1 MHFALI
7 PVQLPSED
15 FEQGSLAGAVL
26 AQQAHPLPL
35 VYLKG
40 QAVQYLLPTSNSL
53 DRFETEISIICL
65 LLLSV
70 VI

>member
-15 FEQGSLAGAVL
+15 FEQCGLAGAVF

-35 VYLKG
+35 VHLKG
-40 QAVQYLLPTSNSL
+40 QAVQYLFAYL
-53 DRFETEISIICL
+53 EL
-65 LLLSV
+65 L
-70 VI
+70 